1 MGGYGPPN
9 GGRAR
14 GTAAQTVRF
23 DLDWRTALGIA
34 LGLVA
39 VVLVFQ
45 VARAARDAL
54 TWIVLGTL
62 FALALEPIVSQLEKP
77 LRRRWAAVLGVA
89 LVGLLGA
96 MALVVIVLPIAAR
109 EAGQFAQDAP
119 RLVERMGDIPLVGD
133 RLVEADVPQRVEDWV
148 QKLPGRLG
156 SEEEPLEGLFRSA
169 ISGLAAA
176 LATGAMVVS
185 VLLDGERLRE
195 GIRRLV
201 PAHRRSAA
209 DRGLDI
215 LYRTVGRYFAG
226 SLLVALLA
234 GCGILVVGLVAGVPL
249 APVAAV
255 WVMMTNLIPQVGG
268 FLGGSL
274 FVLLGATQGPTTLL
288 ICLAWFL
295 VYQQFENHILQPTIV
310 GDAVDLSPPVTM
322 VAALIGASAFGVPG
336 ALVAIPLLG
345 TTKAIVVELGLVR
358 PRGEAQ
364 GEAPGHAPGRIRRL
378 LSRSRT

>member
-1 MGGYGPPN
+1 MEGERGEPP
-9 GGRAR
+9 RE
-14 GTAAQTVRF
+14 TVRF

>member
-1 MGGYGPPN
+1 MEGERGEPP
-9 GGRAR
+9 RE
-14 GTAAQTVRF
+14 TVRF

-358 PRGEAQ
+358 PRREAQ
-364 GEAPGHAPGRIRRL
+364 GEAPGHTPGRIRRL

>member
-1 MGGYGPPN
+1 MEGERGEPP
-9 GGRAR
+9 RE
-14 GTAAQTVRF
+14 TVRF

-364 GEAPGHAPGRIRRL
+364 GEAPGHTPGRIRRL